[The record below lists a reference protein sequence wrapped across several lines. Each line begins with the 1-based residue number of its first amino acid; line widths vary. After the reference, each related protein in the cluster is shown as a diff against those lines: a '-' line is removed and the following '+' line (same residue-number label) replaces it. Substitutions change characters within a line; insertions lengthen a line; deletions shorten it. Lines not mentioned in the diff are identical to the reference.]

1 MIEKMKFLNI
11 SGPKGDIDRMCSTY
25 LSKYEIQL
33 ENAATELKTT
43 QNLLPFVDANPYT
56 DPLAKANQFVGML
69 DDVKE
74 PAKCTLSEDDMLLMI
89 RNLNHD
95 YQEAQEERDKLKK
108 KQDDF
113 KNELNVLKSFT
124 PVDVEIH
131 KVLHYHFIKVRFGR
145 IPTASYEKLQ
155 KYLMDDMDVIFLEGD
170 KDEDNVY
177 GCYFAANADIG
188 EVDAAFKSM
197 NFETITISDTYKGTP
212 AQACDLLNQEIDE
225 TEKQIEEKD
234 KDITD
239 MLNKHASDLLG
250 ARDRL
255 SELAEDFDI
264 RKMAA
269 RVQDK
274 GSKSETYLLCGWMS
288 AKDADAFIEEAKRDD
303 KVTVTVEEDSDSYF
317 EEPPTKLKNPRFFKP
332 FQMFTEMYGMP
343 SYDEMDPTIFVAI
356 TYTFIFGSMFGDVG
370 QGLVLFIGGGILYLT
385 RRMALAGIISIAGVF
400 STFFGFMYGSFFGFE
415 NVIKAVWLKPIS
427 AMTKLPFVGQL
438 NTVFVVSIAFG
449 MGLNL
454 LVMIFQ
460 IINAA
465 KKHDTENLWFS
476 KNGVAGFV
484 FYGFLVL
491 TIVLYMTGHKTPGN
505 ILLVIFLGGPVLVFL
520 FREPLTNLVKR
531 NHKKI
536 EEGRVMF
543 IVEGIFDLI
552 ETMLS
557 YFSNTLSFVR
567 IGAFAISHGAMMEVV
582 LMLSGAEAGH
592 PNWLVVVIGNII
604 VMGME
609 GLVVGIQVLRL
620 EYYELFSRYYDG
632 GGRKFTPFHNIDKKK
647 RKAK

>member
-11 SGPKGDIDRMCSTY
+11 SGPKGDIDRMCATY

-56 DPLAKANQFVGML
+56 DPLSKANQFVALLG
-69 DDVKE
+69 DVKK
-74 PAKCTLSEDDMLLMI
+74 PAECNLSEDEMISMI
-89 RNLNHD
+89 RDLNHEYLD
-95 YQEAQEERDKLKK
+95 LQQEKDKLKK
-108 KQDDF
+108 RQEDQ

-131 KVLHYHFIKVRFGR
+131 KVLHYHFVKVRFGHL
-145 IPTASYEKLQ
+145 PADSYDRLQ
-155 KYLMDDMDVIFLEGD
+155 KYLMDDLNAIFLEGD

-188 EVDAAFKSM
+188 EVDATFKSF
-197 NFETITISDTYKGTP
+197 NFEPVTISDTYKGTP
-212 AQACDLLNQEIDE
+212 EEACDLLNKEIE
-225 TEKQIEEKD
+225 ESEKQIEEKD
-234 KDITD
+234 QEVQDL
-239 MLNKHASDLLG
+239 LNKHASDLLG

-255 SELAEDFDI
+255 SELSTDYDI
-264 RKMAA
+264 RKLAA
-269 RVQDK
+269 RVQEDDNH
-274 GSKSETYLLCGWMS
+274 SETYLLCGWMS
-288 AKDADAFIEEAKRDD
+288 EKDADAFIEEAKNDEN
-303 KVTVTVEEDSDSYF
+303 VTVTVEEDSDSYF

-356 TYTFIFGSMFGDVG
+356 TYTFIFGCMFGDAG
-370 QGLVLFIGGGILYLT
+370 QGIVLFIGGGILYLT
-385 RRMALAGIISIAGVF
+385 RKMALAGIISIAGVF

-415 NVIKAVWLKPIS
+415 NVIKAVWLKPID

-460 IINAA
+460 MINAA

-476 KNGVAGFV
+476 KNGLAGFI

-491 TIVLYMTGHKTPGN
+491 TIVLYMTGHKTPSN
-505 ILLVIFLGGPVLVFL
+505 ILMVIFLGVPVLVFL

-543 IVEGIFDLI
+543 LVEGIFDLI

-582 LMLSGAEAGH
+582 LMLAGAESGGN
-592 PNWLVVVIGNII
+592 PNWLVVVIGNIV

-647 RKAK
+647 GK